1 MFVQVG
7 NQTVKNLQGQVWE
20 LAIACIMIQIHLEA
34 GPRRVA
40 EANAGTREQGR
51 EFALAYM
58 WRIHIETGPRR
69 VAEAIAGKA

>member
-1 MFVQVG
+1 MRG
-7 NQTVKNLQGQVWE
+7 QGWE

-51 EFALAYM
+51 ELALTYT
-58 WRIHIETGPRR
+58 WRIDIETGPRR
-69 VAEAIAGKA
+69 VAEVIAFVVGEG